1 MERAFSAVHPLVSF
15 SFFLIIIVFTLLLLH
30 PVFTGI
36 SLTAALVFS
45 WLLHG
50 RKGVKFSLVFCIPMF
65 LLIALANPLFN
76 HRGKTV
82 LFYLRDNPVTL
93 EAVLYGLCAA
103 ASLIAVVLWFSC
115 YSKVITS
122 DKFLYLFAKAAPTV
136 ALLITMTLR
145 MIPQLKTQLTVVTS
159 AQQAIG
165 LDARSGNVVQRI
177 KRSMRIVSILL
188 SWSMEDGIETADSM
202 KARGYGLKNR
212 TTFSLFKFDKR
223 DGLFL
228 TVVAVLTGTCFAGY
242 FLGLG
247 TMRFYPS
254 VAALKV
260 SGPAVGLYTVF
271 GVLAF
276 LPMIFELRESLKWH
290 SYKLKT

>member
-1 MERAFSAVHPLVSF
+1 VERAFSAVHPLVSF
-15 SFFLIIIVFTLLLLH
+15 SFFVIIIVFTLLLQH
-30 PVFTGI
+30 PVFIGI
-36 SLTAALVFS
+36 SLTAALVYS
-45 WLLHG
+45 WFLHG
-50 RKGVKFSLVFCIPMF
+50 RKGVKFSVIFCIPMF
-65 LLIALANPLFN
+65 LLIAIANPLFN

-82 LFYLRDNPVTL
+82 LFFLQDNPVTL

-103 ASLIAVVLWFSC
+103 ASMVAVVLWFSC
-115 YSKVITS
+115 YNKVITS
-122 DKFLYLFAKAAPTV
+122 DKFLYLFAKIAPTV

-145 MIPQLKTQLTVVTS
+145 MIPRLKTQLTAVTS

-165 LDARSGNVVQRI
+165 LDARTGDIVQRI

-228 TVVAVLTGTCFAGY
+228 TVVVVLTGICFAGY
-242 FLGLG
+242 FLGFGIL
-247 TMRFYPS
+247 RFYPS
-254 VAALKV
+254 VASLKT
-260 SGPAVGLYTVF
+260 SGLAVGLYTVF
-271 GVLAF
+271 GALAF
-276 LPMIFELRESLKWH
+276 LPMIFELRESLKWQ
-290 SYKLKT
+290 SYKLRT